1 MLAVLTGGDV
11 IVLPAL
17 AAGVL
22 VLVAG
27 AVGILEARRRNEIFF
42 LQNLGVPGAVIAIS
56 WMGVAAILEVSLA
69 VALASLGYAP

>member
-17 AAGVL
+17 AGSVL
-22 VLVAG
+22 VMVAG
-27 AVGILEARRRNEIFF
+27 AVGTLEVRRRNELLF
-42 LQNLGVPGAVIAIS
+42 LQNLGVSRAVIAIP
-56 WMGVAAILEVSLA
+56 WMGVAVVLEVSLA

>member
-17 AAGVL
+17 AASVL

-27 AVGILEARRRNEIFF
+27 AVGILEARRRNEILF
-42 LQNLGVPGAVIAIS
+42 LQNLGVPRAVTAIS

-69 VALASLGYAP
+69 VALASLGYGP